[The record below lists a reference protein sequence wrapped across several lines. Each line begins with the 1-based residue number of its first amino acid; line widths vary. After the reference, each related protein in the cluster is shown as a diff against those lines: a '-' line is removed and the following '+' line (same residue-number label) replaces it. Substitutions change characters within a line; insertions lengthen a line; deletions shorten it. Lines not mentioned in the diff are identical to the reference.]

1 MRALRGIV
9 TAGDGVVAQGG
20 GSVIKLTRLNH
31 HVVGVN
37 PDTILWADA
46 TPDTTLCIHGGE
58 KLIVR
63 ESLDELIQKI
73 IIYQRTIHEP
83 LPDGAMI
90 LPSSAAAAGA
100 GQETPSP
107 SGPPSQT
114 VARPISARFQRPD
127 IEPPPKPRN
136 PGREER

>member
-1 MRALRGIV
+1 M
-9 TAGDGVVAQGG
+9 
-20 GSVIKLTRLNH
+20 IKLTRLNH

-46 TPDTTLCIHGGE
+46 TPDTTLCIQGGE
-58 KLIVR
+58 KLLVR

-73 IIYQRTIHEP
+73 IFYQRTIHES
-83 LPDGAMI
+83 LPEGAMI
-90 LPSSAAAAGA
+90 LASSEAAPQVAPPA
-100 GQETPSP
+100 

-114 VARPISARFQRPD
+114 VARPVSARFQRPD
-127 IEPPPKPRN
+127 VEPPPKPRN